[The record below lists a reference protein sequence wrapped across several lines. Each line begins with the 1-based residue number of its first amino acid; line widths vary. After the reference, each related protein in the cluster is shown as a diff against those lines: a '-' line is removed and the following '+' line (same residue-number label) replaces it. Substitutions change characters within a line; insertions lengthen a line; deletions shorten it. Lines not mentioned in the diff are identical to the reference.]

1 MVTASAS
8 ALQAHVLT
16 LNRGYVAVQI
26 ITARRAFCLLIKGS
40 AEIVNVEDGHYR
52 SYDFESWRETGEMK
66 TAFGE
71 RNDDEDWINSVN
83 FCVEVPRV
91 IRLLGKLMK
100 RFTPRVAYSRK
111 NVHIRDQH
119 TCQYCG
125 STQNLTL
132 DHVMPTSRGG
142 GSTWENVVT
151 ACSPCNSKKGS
162 KTPSEAGMTL
172 SKAPVRPSALMKID
186 WNDIFGDELGTSQ

>member
-1 MVTASAS
+1 MQVI
-8 ALQAHVLT
+8 VLSRDYMP
-16 LNRGYVAVQI
+16 LMHCDI
-26 ITARRAFCLLIKGS
+26 RRAMVLLYLNK
-40 AEIVNVEDGHYR
+40 AEIVK
-52 SYDFESWRETGEMK
+52 ESGQFLRTVSEQY
-66 TAFGE
+66 A
-71 RNDDEDWINSVN
+71 
-83 FCVEVPRV
+83 VPRV

-162 KTPSEAGMTL
+162 KTPDARYL
-172 SKAPVRPSALMKID
+172 RPQGGLYI
-186 WNDIFGDELGTSQ
+186 